1 MDNLIHL
8 AIQKH
13 HYKDNNEAD
22 ISWYMKNIGQRAK
35 NEQVEEGLLLEIKNR
50 YGYSLED
57 LKSPSRRQPLSRVRQ
72 IAMFMLR
79 KYTTHSTL
87 KIGEMF
93 GGMHHATVIHACDK
107 IKSIMEVDTEFK
119 KEVEY
124 FYGRF

>member
-13 HYKDNNEAD
+13 HYKDKNEAD

-57 LKSPSRRQPLSRVRQ
+57 LKNPSRRQPLSRVRQ
-72 IAMFMLR
+72 IYAFLMC
-79 KYTTHSTL
+79 KYTTYSTL
-87 KIGEMF
+87 KIGEMLCL
-93 GGMHHATVIHACDK
+93 HHSTVIHARGRVK
-107 IKSIMEVDTEFK
+107 EIMEVDTEFK